1 MTIVCIVAA
10 LGIIAASSYQI
21 HLSPPVYMPADR
33 AIVINSLAFEKP
45 SGSNASMRVALSD
58 ICDLPSL
65 TYTLKLGLTHYETS
79 PKQIKRVTV
88 TDKRKYGL
96 KTESSDIIFS
106 SSLKS
111 SPPNVALAT
120 EVVVPLG
127 AFNDLV
133 QASPL
138 DVTFSVANALGSKA
152 SRSVELQVPTACLL
166 RPKPKTLTLVPGSGA
181 LCRFNKRVVR
191 CSYGFISLVLS
202 TFHAEGC
209 ALLPAAG
216 CNGQHW
222 GADDK
227 SSRG

>member
-1 MTIVCIVAA
+1 
-10 LGIIAASSYQI
+10 
-21 HLSPPVYMPADR
+21 MPAQR
-33 AIVINSLAFEKP
+33 AIVINSIAFEKTL
-45 SGSNASMRVALSD
+45 GSNTSTRVALSD
-58 ICDLPSL
+58 ICDLPPL
-65 TYTLKLGLTHYETS
+65 MYTLRLSISHFETT
-79 PKQIKRVTV
+79 PTQIKRVTV
-88 TDKRKYGL
+88 TDLRKYGL
-96 KTESSDIIFS
+96 RTESSDIVFS
-106 SSLKS
+106 SSDKPS
-111 SPPNVALAT
+111 APNVALAT

-138 DVTFSVANALGSKA
+138 DVSFSVANALGSKA